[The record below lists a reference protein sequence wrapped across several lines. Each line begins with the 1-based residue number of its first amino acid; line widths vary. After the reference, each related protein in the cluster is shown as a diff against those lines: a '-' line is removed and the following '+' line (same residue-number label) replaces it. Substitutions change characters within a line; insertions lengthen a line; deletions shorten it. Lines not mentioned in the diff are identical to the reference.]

1 MKRMKHFTGI
11 VIAFV
16 IALMANPV
24 SVFAAEEEAEKSLGE
39 VMGKALLNTV
49 MGISI
54 VFCSL
59 LLISFIISLFK
70 YINKFEQKMAAKK
83 AQAAP
88 VTPSAPAAVDTET
101 EELVDDLELVAVITA
116 AIHAYE
122 ESQGN
127 YVPADGLVVRSIRK
141 SNKKWQNA

>member
-1 MKRMKHFTGI
+1 MKRMKHFTGMI
-11 VIAFV
+11 IALV
-16 IALMANPV
+16 IALVTNPV
-24 SVFAAEEEAEKSLGE
+24 SVFAAEEEKSFGE
-39 VMGKALLNTV
+39 VMSKALMNTL

-70 YINKFEQKMAAKK
+70 FINKFEQKMAAKN
-83 AQAAP
+83 APAVPAA
-88 VTPSAPAAVDTET
+88 PSAPVETPDT